1 MTKAGL
7 EGIIG
12 ERKAVG
18 KLLELGYQ
26 AFEKTIDADAID
38 LVVRCKKGRNILF
51 REIQV
56 KYSKY
61 YEKSKNY
68 WFAINASTFEKR
80 VNYFFMFICGDENKI
95 FIIASEKMKDF
106 LKRMLWHERGK
117 KWMIYIIERKNKWY
131 FRTKS
136 GNDNIDITEYLNEF
150 DQLKLEI

>member
-18 KLLELGYQ
+18 KLLELSYQ
-26 AFEKTIDADAID
+26 VFEKTIDADAID

-68 WFAINASTFEKR
+68 WFSIQASTYKPR
-80 VNYFFMFICGDENKI
+80 DDYFFMFVCGDENHI
-95 FIIASEKMKDF
+95 FIISSKE
-106 LKRMLWHERGK
+106 LKNYLKKMLWHEKGN
-117 KWMIYIIERKNKWY
+117 KWMIYIINRKNKWY

-136 GNDNIDITEYLNEF
+136 GRENIDITEYLNDF
-150 DQLKLEI
+150 GQLK